1 LFDRPGI
8 LTDASPGEIDRLFL
22 EDYLM
27 RRPYLF
33 PSILVVAVF
42 VCSALTASA
51 QTGQLRGHVI
61 LKQADGTTVKAA
73 GAQVDVYR
81 VDLPGNYPTKANK
94 NGEFVFAGLPYTG
107 TYVIAVSMPNAAPT
121 YQPNVKA
128 GRDIDY
134 ELTLSP
140 GDGRRLTLDEIK
152 KTVAAGPANS
162 SGSTGESATDKAKRE
177 ELLKKNTE
185 IAAGNKKVEESNRI
199 VGESFKAGNTALTAA
214 GEADKANRRD
224 EAIKLYGDAIQ
235 QYDAGLAADPEQPAL
250 LTNKAA
256 ALKARGVDK
265 YNIAVVSKDEAAKTA
280 GVESAKADFKAA
292 AEAANKAYDILKK
305 ETPSADPVEQKRQT
319 SNKYAALSVRAE
331 AMRLFVTKTD
341 PTQVDAGIAAYQ
353 DYIAAETDPAKKA
366 RAQLDLAQMLFDA
379 NAYDKAKIE
388 YEKILAEKPDDPDA
402 LANMGLILFNFGA
415 AKEQEGKKDEA
426 KALYQQAANYLGR
439 FVEKAP
445 DTHKFKADAKAVLAE
460 LKNQQNV
467 QAEKPAATPRRRRP

>member
-1 LFDRPGI
+1 
-8 LTDASPGEIDRLFL
+8 
-22 EDYLM
+22 M
-27 RRPYLF
+27 RRLYLF
-33 PSILVVAVF
+33 PLILVVATF
-42 VCSALTASA
+42 ICSALTASA

-61 LKQADGTTVKAA
+61 LKQADGTIVKAG

-81 VDLPGNYPTKANK
+81 IDLPGSYPTKTDK
-94 NGEFVFAGLPYTG
+94 NGGFVYAGLPYTG
-107 TYVIAVSMPNAAPT
+107 TYVIAVSMANAAPV

-128 GRDIDY
+128 GREIDY

-152 KTVAAGPANS
+152 KAEAGGAGNA
-162 SGSTGESATDKAKRE
+162 GSTGENATDRAKRE
-177 ELLKKNTE
+177 EIEKKNKE
-185 IAAGNKKVEESNRI
+185 ILEGNKKVDETNRI
-199 VGESFKAGNTALTAA
+199 VGDAFKAGNTALAAA
-214 GEADKANRRD
+214 GEAEKANRRD

-235 QYDAGLAADPEQPAL
+235 QYDTGLAADPEQPAL

-256 ALKARGVDK
+256 ALKARGVNK
-265 YNIAVVSKDEAAKTA
+265 YNIAVVSKDEAAKNA

-292 AEAANKAYDILKK
+292 AEAANKAYDLLKK

-319 SNKYAALSVRAE
+319 VNKYAALSVRAE

-341 PTQVDAGIAAYQ
+341 QTQTDAGIAAYQ
-353 DYIAAETDPAKKA
+353 DYMAAETDPAKKA

-426 KALYQQAANYLGR
+426 KAMYQQAANYLAQ
-439 FVEKAP
+439 FVAKAP
-445 DTHKFKADAKAVLAE
+445 DTHKFKADAKAVLEE

-467 QAEKPAATPRRRRP
+467 QAEKPASTPSRRKRP

>member
-1 LFDRPGI
+1 
-8 LTDASPGEIDRLFL
+8 
-22 EDYLM
+22 M
-27 RRPYLF
+27 RRLYIF
-33 PSILVVAVF
+33 PLILVAATF
-42 VCSALTASA
+42 ICSALTASA

-61 LKQADGTTVKAA
+61 LKQADGTSAKAA
-73 GAQVDVYR
+73 NATVDVYR
-81 VDLPGNYPTKANK
+81 VDLPGTYPTKTNK
-94 NGEFVFAGLPYTG
+94 NGEFVYAGLPYTG
-107 TYVIAVSMPNAAPT
+107 TYIIAVSMPNASPT

-128 GRDIDY
+128 GREIDY

-152 KTVAAGPANS
+152 KAEA
-162 SGSTGESATDKAKRE
+162 SGSTGNGGTTGESATDKAKRE
-177 ELLKKNTE
+177 ELERKNKE
-185 IAAGNKKVEESNRI
+185 ILEGNKKVDESNKI
-199 VGESFKAGNTALTAA
+199 VGDSFKAGNTALAAA

-224 EAIKLYGDAIQ
+224 EAIKLYSDAIQ
-235 QYDAGLAADPEQPAL
+235 QYDAGLVADPEQPAL

-256 ALKARGVDK
+256 ALKARGVDR
-265 YNIAVVSKDEAAKTA
+265 YNLAVVSKDEPTKNA

-292 AEAANKAYDILKK
+292 AEAANKAYDLLKK

-319 SNKYAALSVRAE
+319 SNKYAALTVRAE

-341 PTQVDAGIAAYQ
+341 PSQVDAGIAAFQ
-353 DYIAAETDPAKKA
+353 DYIAAETDPAKKT

-388 YEKILAEKPDDPDA
+388 YEKILAERPDDPDA

-426 KALYQQAANYLGR
+426 KAMYQQAANYLAQ
-439 FVEKAP
+439 FVAKAP
-445 DTHKFKADAKAVLAE
+445 DTHKFKADAKAVLEE

-467 QAEKPAATPRRRRP
+467 QAEKPSSAPSRRRRP